1 MLLVDILGVDIVD
14 ILGRT
19 RLSNP
24 VCAILLLEWSKEL
37 KNYNTMFHILRL
49 VDCCQSEGE
58 RERGREGE
66 RERERKEEGRK
77 EGGRK
82 EGGRKEGGRK
92 EGGRKEGKKGEKR
105 GERETEGRRRK
116 SIMYLSCLSHNVVH
130 LHYPFSPSSRFSL
143 PFIPSGLNHG
153 LVQRQRSTWEKVP
166 SKHRKSMEVREIVHT
181 SSMMRYWVAHEVHE
195 RLLFRRSFNSI
206 CTCLL
211 FFSVLLPFSPLFPHL
226 LIHSLT
232 SIPPLPSF
240 LPRISLVS

>member
-1 MLLVDILGVDIVD
+1 MGID

-24 VCAILLLEWSKEL
+24 ACAILLSEWSKEL

-58 RERGREGE
+58 RERGREEE
-66 RERERKEEGRK
+66 REERGKRKEEGRK

-82 EGGRKEGGRK
+82 GRKERREEKERRKEGG
-92 EGGRKEGKKGEKR
+92 
-105 GERETEGRRRK
+105 ERVLD
-116 SIMYLSCLSHNVVH
+116 LSCLSHNVVH
-130 LHYPFSPSSRFSL
+130 LHYPFFPSSRFSL
-143 PFIPSGLNHG
+143 PLIPSGLNHG

-181 SSMMRYWVAHEVHE
+181 CSIMRYWVAHEVRE
-195 RLLFRRSFNSI
+195 RLLFRWSFNSI

-232 SIPPLPSF
+232 SILPSPSL